1 MSIFPNFQGKGG
13 MLAYIVSFLDNITSG
28 LVAKITE
35 GNTIAY
41 YSHIQELKCICR
53 TS

>member
-13 MLAYIVSFLDNITSG
+13 MFIVSFLDNITSG